1 MIIYRKTILPLNIEN
16 SNGRF
21 YDMESAEKILLEYKR
36 QVERLDNFFG
46 VCHFSNDYLE
56 YGDPDVINIKNIGFV
71 VQDLRI
77 IKDKAIVGD
86 IHILETPAG
95 KQLKDSIRT
104 VVFRTSVWGFVENG
118 RVKVERLISINSI
131 SKYLDSFRI

>member
-1 MIIYRKTILPLNIEN
+1 MIIYGETILPLKVVN

-21 YDMESAEKILLEYKR
+21 YDIEAAEKIILEYKR
-36 QVERLDNFFG
+36 QIERLDHYFG
-46 VCHFSNDYLE
+46 VCGFSNDYIE
-56 YGDPDVINIKNIGFV
+56 YGDPDVINIRNIGFI

-77 IKDKAIVGD
+77 IKGKKIVGD
-86 IHILETPAG
+86 ILILETPAG

-118 RVKVERLISINSI
+118 KVRVERLISINSI
-131 SKYLDSFRI
+131 SKYLDSFQI